1 MQSVQQRLPS
11 LIGDPIAFAHRGAK
25 AHAPENTLE
34 AFALALRLGANG
46 LETDMWR
53 TADGH
58 IVLDHDG
65 IVKRW
70 GRSRPISEV
79 PLSALPSHIPTL
91 EKFYEEIGTDFHFSV
106 DVKDEQAY
114 ESIVRIS
121 SESTFDLSRLWL
133 CHHKVDVT
141 VSNRAIYPDVRFV
154 DSTRL
159 SRMKE
164 GPERRCALLLEHGV
178 DALNMHHSDWNGGLV
193 TLAHKFELFAFSWD
207 MQFEHVMTNHF
218 RMGVDAV
225 YSDYV
230 DRLVD
235 VYSSEVGHVPT
246 KSQPR

>member
-70 GRSRPISEV
+70 GRSRTISEV
-79 PLSALPSHIPTL
+79 PLAALPSHIPTL
-91 EKFYEEIGTDFHFSV
+91 EKFYEEIGTDFHFSI
-106 DVKDEQAY
+106 DVKDEEAY

-121 SESTFDLSRLWL
+121 SESSFDLSRLWL

-141 VSNRAIYPDVRFV
+141 VRNRGIYPDVRFV

-218 RMGVDAV
+218 RMGVYAV

-230 DRLVD
+230 NRLVD
-235 VYSSEVGHVPT
+235 VYSAEVGHVPT
-246 KSQPR
+246 KSQPG

>member
-1 MQSVQQRLPS
+1 MQRVQQRLPS

-25 AHAPENTLE
+25 AHAQENTLE
-34 AFALALRLGANG
+34 AFSLALRLGANG
-46 LETDMWR
+46 LETDVWC

-58 IVLDHDG
+58 VVLDHDG
-65 IVKRW
+65 VVKRW

-91 EKFYEEIGTDFHFSV
+91 ETFYETIGIGFDFSI
-106 DVKDEQAY
+106 DVKDEQAF
-114 ESIVRIS
+114 ESVVRIS
-121 SESTFDLSRLWL
+121 NESAFDLSRLWL

-141 VSNRAIYPDVRFV
+141 IKHRTLSQDVRLV

-164 GPERRCALLLEHGV
+164 GAERRCVLLAENGI

-193 TLAHKFELFAFSWD
+193 TLVHKFGLLAFGWD
-207 MQFEHVMTNHF
+207 MQFEHVMTNLM
-218 RMGVDAV
+218 RMGIDAV

-235 VYSSEVGHVPT
+235 VYSAEVGHVPT
-246 KSQPR
+246 SQPR

>member
-1 MQSVQQRLPS
+1 VQSVQQRLPS

-34 AFALALRLGANG
+34 AFSLALRLGANG
-46 LETDMWR
+46 LETDIWR

-58 IVLDHDG
+58 VVLDHDG
-65 IVKRW
+65 VVKRW

-79 PLSALPSHIPTL
+79 PLASLPSHIPTL
-91 EKFYEEIGTDFHFSV
+91 ERFYEAMGTDFHFSI

-121 SESTFDLSRLWL
+121 SEASFNPSRLWL
-133 CHHKVDVT
+133 CHHKVEVT
-141 VSNRAIYPDVRFV
+141 VKHRKLYPNVRFV

-164 GPERRCALLLEHGV
+164 GAERRCALLAEHGV
-178 DALNMHHSDWNGGLV
+178 DALNMHHTDWNGGLV
-193 TLAHKFELFAFSWD
+193 TLAHKFEVFAFGWD
-207 MQFEHVMTNHF
+207 MQFDHVMANHM
-218 RMGVDAV
+218 RMGIDAV

-235 VYSSEVGHVPT
+235 VYSAEVGHVPT
-246 KSQPR
+246 NSQPG